1 LAAASSRSA
10 ADPQHLL
17 RGEKTGASGGRP
29 CRMPARFMLR
39 LRFVLRVEGH
49 DADLVRDAVGVR
61 PTVGVNP
68 WWAMG

>member
-1 LAAASSRSA
+1 
-10 ADPQHLL
+10 
-17 RGEKTGASGGRP
+17 
-29 CRMPARFMLR
+29 MPARFMLR